1 MRSALGMKV
10 RARRQPEEAEI
21 IIIPM
26 IDTMMFLLMFFIVAS
41 LALAVQNGL
50 PVKLPK
56 AGTGEK
62 HSAQNLTITIGQAG
76 EMHLNT
82 KPITLDTEA
91 AELKTL
97 NVTDGTLIIINAD
110 ARVAHGTVVSVMDN
124 ARKAGAATFAFA
136 TGAKS

>member
-1 MRSALGMKV
+1 MMKI

-50 PVKLPK
+50 PVNLPK
-56 AGTGEK
+56 ASTGVQ
-62 HSAQNLTITIGQAG
+62 HSAQNVTLTLDQAG
-76 EMHLNT
+76 NLHLNT
-82 KPITLDTEA
+82 KAIAIADET

-97 NVTDGTLIIINAD
+97 GVTDSTMVIINAD
-110 ARVAHGTVVSVMDN
+110 ARVTHGLVTSVMDN
-124 ARKAGAATFAFA
+124 ARKAGVERFAIATQ
-136 TGAKS
+136 